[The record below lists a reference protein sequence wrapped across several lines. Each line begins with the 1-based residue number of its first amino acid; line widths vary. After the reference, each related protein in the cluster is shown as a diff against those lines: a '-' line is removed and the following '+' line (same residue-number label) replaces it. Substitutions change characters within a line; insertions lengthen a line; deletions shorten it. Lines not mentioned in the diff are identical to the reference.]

1 GLSTS
6 ILQDGAGG
14 LQFLEQAT
22 QRWVDVPCAQEDAL
36 VFNCGDYLSLLSN
49 GRLKSP
55 VHQVVTTGVERTSV
69 VFFYYPSFDAKLPV
83 TAPRDDASSSAGA
96 TSTNPAAAAVTATAG
111 ATEEPVAREPR
122 ETIGPYNTLL
132 DLRNKKRGGDAA
144 AATAVDEH
152 DASFGQYLARKWGAV
167 FREK

>member
-1 GLSTS
+1 
-6 ILQDGAGG
+6 
-14 LQFLEQAT
+14 
-22 QRWVDVPCAQEDAL
+22 L

-83 TAPRDDASSSAGA
+83 TAPRDD
-96 TSTNPAAAAVTATAG
+96 ST
-111 ATEEPVAREPR
+111 TEERVAREPR
-122 ETIGPYNTLL
+122 ETLGPYNTLL
-132 DLRNKKRGGDAA
+132 DLRNKQRGGDAA
-144 AATAVDEH
+144 AATAVDED